1 MHRPT
6 SRGFHEH
13 SSTNEKADRCPQGI
27 TQSTAR
33 STIRLMLVKLKNPL
47 VENIVL
53 LGIDAV
59 PVEVEVDCAD
69 IGMPKT
75 ILVGLPEAAVK
86 ESTYRIE
93 RAIENSGYFNPIHRT
108 VINLVPAENA
118 SKAAVVE
125 GLRVFPVAS
134 LMQST
139 PNFIDGQ
146 VCGQIGFSESRAF
159 QKELPRALQ
168 ILCKRQVSRHVFS
181 SQVNYAH
188 V

>member
-1 MHRPT
+1 
-6 SRGFHEH
+6 
-13 SSTNEKADRCPQGI
+13 
-27 TQSTAR
+27 
-33 STIRLMLVKLKNPL
+33 MLVKLKTFS
-47 VENIVL
+47 L

-59 PVEVEVDCAD
+59 PVEVEIDCAD
-69 IGMPKT
+69 IRMPKI
-75 ILVGLPEAAVK
+75 ILVGLPE
-86 ESTYRIE
+86 
-93 RAIENSGYFNPIHRT
+93 
-108 VINLVPAENA
+108 
-118 SKAAVVE
+118 AAVVE

-139 PNFIDGQ
+139 PNFIVGQ
-146 VCGQIGFSESRAF
+146 VCGQIGFSEPRAF